1 MRIKKQCKKCKF
13 NNLGKC
19 VEKSY
24 PYGDSKEIIGDNR
37 KSCENWEPNE
47 KFNNKIM
54 NQAPWYLK
62 ESLKYD
68 KINYKEFLD
77 LVERDGKGEAI
88 KINIYDAIKK
98 VYGYSLVNLALLLE
112 VSFGVMYRARSTK
125 TPVKRIKAV
134 AELLC
139 IPEEFF
145 TEFTSLELVKLE
157 KSKAAFIVKAQTM
170 KFPQEVPEWFN
181 NLVGE
186 ICTLLGCAAPVARE
200 IAQVDRLRWVEGEVL
215 SVNRYEKAM
224 FDYANQKATELNKEM
239 VSIKYSVDI
248 GAHPHF
254 SANFGVKK

>member
-13 NNLGKC
+13 NDLGKC
-19 VEKSY
+19 LKKSY
-24 PYGDSKEIIGDNR
+24 SYSDSKEIISDNR
-37 KSCENWEPNE
+37 KSCDNWEPNE

-62 ESLKYD
+62 EALKYD
-68 KINYKEFLD
+68 KIIYKDFLE
-77 LVERDGKGEAI
+77 LVEKDGKGEAI

-98 VYGYSLVNLALLLE
+98 VYGYSIVNLALLME

-134 AELLC
+134 SELLC

-145 TEFTSLELVKLE
+145 VEFTSLDLAKLE
-157 KSKAAFIVKAQTM
+157 KCKVAFIAKAKTM
-170 KFPQEVPEWFN
+170 KFPQEVPNWFT
-181 NLVGE
+181 NLIGE

-224 FDYANQKATELNKEM
+224 FDYTNQKAAELNKEIA
-239 VSIKYSVDI
+239 SIKYSLDI
-248 GAHPHF
+248 GGHPHF
-254 SANFGVKK
+254 TASFEDKK